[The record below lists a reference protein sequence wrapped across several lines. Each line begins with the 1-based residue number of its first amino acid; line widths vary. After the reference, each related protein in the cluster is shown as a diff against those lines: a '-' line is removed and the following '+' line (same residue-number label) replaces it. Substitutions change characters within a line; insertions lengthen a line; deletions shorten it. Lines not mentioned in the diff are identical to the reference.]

1 MRATAAA
8 RRYGARADEA
18 AAAGYVQMIHAE
30 FNRAGAM
37 LLERFNLGGEAA
49 PALAML
55 AAMHDAGCPPDAATD
70 IAATYIAGVQS
81 ADGAWRVRGHT
92 RPPSMGSGIV
102 STAWGLHS
110 LKTYGF
116 PGRKAEFDR
125 RIAAA
130 REFLR
135 AARPVTGAD
144 LAMRA
149 VGLYWSGAEE
159 APDAARSLLAAQ
171 RQDGGWAQNRW
182 SASDAYATGEALWAA
197 RESGALKPSDAAYR
211 RGVRFLLETQWE
223 DGSWYVRSRAP
234 KFQPYFQSG
243 FPFDHDQWISSAATA
258 LAVMALAPAIEKPA
272 PATTAAVR

>member
-1 MRATAAA
+1 
-8 RRYGARADEA
+8 
-18 AAAGYVQMIHAE
+18 MIHAE
-30 FNRAGAM
+30 FNRSGAM
-37 LLERFNLGGEAA
+37 LLERFNLGGVAI
-49 PALAML
+49 PPMVIL
-55 AAMHDAGCPPDAATD
+55 AAMHDAGCPPDASTD
-70 IAATYIAGVQS
+70 IAATYIASMQS
-81 ADGAWRVRGHT
+81 ADGAWRVPGLT
-92 RPPSMGSGIV
+92 RPPQTGTIV
-102 STAWGLHS
+102 SAAWGLHS
-110 LKTYGF
+110 LQIYGF

-135 AARPVTGAD
+135 AARPATGTD

-149 VGLYWSGAEE
+149 VGLHWSGATE

-258 LAVMALAPAIEKPA
+258 QAVMALAPAIEKPA